1 MEMLT
6 RYARW
11 VARSAVMLTMC
22 GAVLLASA
30 TAASAVSM
38 TTDGNGVIIA
48 AEGTAQQGTS
58 HTLNFYW
65 APNGSTTWTPET
77 VQGPGVDSPPS
88 MTTDGNGII
97 IAAEGPSNSLYFYWA
112 LNGSSNWA
120 SERLPGSTAFA
131 PSIATDGNNVIIA
144 AEAPDNS
151 LWFYW
156 VTNGWSN
163 WHAQE
168 VAGPGT
174 TYSAPSMTTDSDG
187 TNTGVIISAEG
198 RDNTLNFYSELN
210 SSAFNGATNWPA
222 QTLPGNAYSAPSLTT
237 DGTGANT
244 TVVVSAEG
252 AYNSLYSYRAPID
265 TQTWTPKQ
273 VGYAWSAPSSTP
285 DGSNVLISAQELS
298 NSLNFY
304 WGNPNIWYAKQVNG
318 SYSTGSPTP
327 PADGDGVT
335 SVTTDGYGVILA
347 AVGYNNSLDFYW
359 APNVDGPWTPEIAL
373 NGAAPNGSVL
383 G

>member
-1 MEMLT
+1 
-6 RYARW
+6 
-11 VARSAVMLTMC
+11 MLTMC

-88 MTTDGNGII
+88 MTTDGNGVI
-97 IAAEGPSNSLYFYWA
+97 IAAEVPGNSLYFYWA
-112 LNGSSNWA
+112 LTGSSNWA

-131 PSIATDGNNVIIA
+131 PAIATDGNGVIIA

-156 VTNGWSN
+156 VTNGSSHWQ
-163 WHAQE
+163 AEE

-174 TYSAPSMTTDSDG
+174 TYSAPSMTTVNDG
-187 TNTGVIISAEG
+187 THTSVIISAEG
-198 RDNTLNFYSELN
+198 PGHTLKFYW
-210 SSAFNGATNWPA
+210 AANGSPSWTPE
-222 QTLPGNAYSAPSLTT
+222 TLPGNADSAPSITT
-237 DGTGANT
+237 YGTGANT

-252 AYNSLYSYRAPID
+252 SSNTLYSYSVQVDHTNWA
-265 TQTWTPKQ
+265 PKQ
-273 VGYAWSAPSSTP
+273 VGYAWSAPSSAP
-285 DGSNVLISAQELS
+285 DGNNVLISAQEIS
-298 NSLNFY
+298 NSLNLY
-304 WGNPNIWYAKQVNG
+304 WGNPNIWYAEQVNG
-318 SYSTGSPTP
+318 SYSTGSSTP

-335 SVTTDGYGVILA
+335 SVTTDGGGVILA

-359 APNVDGPWTPEIAL
+359 APNVDGPWTPEIGL
-373 NGAAPNGSVL
+373 NGAAPAGSVL